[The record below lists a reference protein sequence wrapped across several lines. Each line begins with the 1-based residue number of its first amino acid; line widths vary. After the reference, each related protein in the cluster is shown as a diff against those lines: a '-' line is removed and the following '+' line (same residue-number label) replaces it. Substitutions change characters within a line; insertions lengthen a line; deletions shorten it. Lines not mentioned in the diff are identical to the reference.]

1 VNRHDIQ
8 LLQSIRGYP
17 ALSVLISTHRAP
29 PKDRQDPIRVK
40 NLVVEAIN
48 RLLAEFSKRQINR
61 LLARLRRLVAQID
74 YRRTLEGLALFVNRD
89 FARKF
94 YLPFSVKEKVL
105 VDETFAVRDLVFAL
119 NHSPRYW
126 VLVLS
131 GKKARLFEGF
141 HHTLIEVTTDGFPVI
156 QKVSPAKPLQS
167 GFGLDKSKHQHERHR
182 QFLRR
187 VDSVFD
193 QMAAEDPLPL
203 VVLGPKRSLAFFN
216 EASSNARLIAA
227 TLTGHYDRTSAGKL
241 ADLVWPLIKADL
253 ARQKEK
259 ALEELG
265 AAIGAQRYVSGI
277 GEVWRLAQEGR
288 AATLLVEEDFHYP
301 GQIDSS
307 GLHLKA
313 ADDPTAPHVFDDAVD
328 ELIQVVLA
336 KNGRVVFVDNGAL
349 QAHQRVAVILRY

>member
-1 VNRHDIQ
+1 MNRHDIQ
-8 LLQSIRGYP
+8 ILQNIRGYP
-17 ALSVLISTHRAP
+17 ALSVLVPTHRAP

-40 NLVVEAIN
+40 NLVVQAIN
-48 RLLAEFSKRQINR
+48 RLLAEFSKREINR
-61 LLARLRRLVAQID
+61 LLAQLRKLLAQID
-74 YRRTLEGLALFVNRD
+74 YSRTLQGLALFVNRD

-131 GKKARLFEGF
+131 RKKARLFEGF
-141 HHTLIEVTTDGFPVI
+141 HDTLTEVTTDGFPI
-156 QKVSPAKPLQS
+156 TQKVSPAKPLQS

-203 VVLGPKRSLAFFN
+203 VVMGTKRSLAYFN
-216 EASSNARLIAA
+216 EASNNKGLIVA
-227 TLTGHYDRTSAGKL
+227 TPTGQYNRTPVRKITE
-241 ADLVWPLIKADL
+241 LVWPLIKAEL
-253 ARQKEK
+253 ARRKEK
-259 ALEELG
+259 ALEELE
-265 AAIGAQRYVSGI
+265 AAVGAQRYVSGM

-288 AATLLVEEDFHYP
+288 GDILLVEEDFHYP
-301 GQIDSS
+301 ARVDSS
-307 GLHLKA
+307 GLHLTA
-313 ADDPTAPHVFDDAVD
+313 EEDPREPGVFDDAVD
-328 ELIQVVLA
+328 ELIQAVLA
-336 KNGRVVFVDNGAL
+336 KNGRIVFVDNGTL
-349 QAHQRVAVILRY
+349 RAHQRVALILRY